1 MRYLLATALTLAL
14 AACGQPS
21 NAYPETYETNF
32 VQACQMNGSTSAH
45 CLCVWGKVEAE
56 IPVSEFVA
64 ADAALQ
70 AGGEHPIRQ
79 QILGFHEACRV
90 TP

>member
-1 MRYLLATALTLAL
+1 MKLAAILSLAFAL
-14 AACGQPS
+14 AACGQ
-21 NAYPETYETNF
+21 AERYPDQYEVNF

-45 CLCVWGKVEAE
+45 CLCVWGKVESE

-70 AGGEHPIRQ
+70 AGQEHPIRA
-79 QILGFHEACRV
+79 QILGFHEACRAQ
-90 TP
+90 P